1 MNENVRMPIKTVR
14 DGNKITKVCVEDIYK
29 MLKRIGIAEER
40 STKKWNEV
48 WDSVDKE
55 LTDANGNT
63 VNGCLIIGTG
73 ISQPNIKDAFD
84 ENIGNN
90 IAFMKAKLNANFKKR
105 NVLLKLWNSVM
116 ITIDAIDD
124 EIYKLDNMIG
134 MDLYNLRKHNPAY
147 LEKLDDFGYEIQEET
162 EKSGSQN

>member
-55 LTDANGNT
+55 FTDANGNT

-162 EKSGSQN
+162 EKSGSQD